1 MMKKDYLHEII
12 RSVLIIAIC
21 SISMFNCSENRYLNN
36 ENQELKGNIKLA
48 KEALSKSD
56 KLIYIYSKAND
67 SLERIVREKHLIIVF
82 AKDVNDGK
90 R

>member
-1 MMKKDYLHEII
+1 MKKDYLHEII
-12 RSVLIIAIC
+12 RSVLIIAMC
-21 SISMFNCSENRYLNN
+21 SLSMFNCSENISLNREN
-36 ENQELKGNIKLA
+36 EQLKVKIQFT
-48 KEALSKSD
+48 KEALSKSE